1 MTKQEI
7 IEAINSTMVGN
18 GIKGITAESLRL
30 ILTAIAENAGGGA
43 AGGSGDGALRILMPD
58 GMMGS
63 TFFDAEGAPDGF
75 VPGFTPTNWEIM
87 SEEIEYML
95 SDIDNIFSDYSAEYR
110 DMIRN
115 MYERLLN
122 MVPEMFAHNAEVYNI
137 LLEKI
142 ANEEGA
148 LLMLDESFFLTFS
161 IKTFLFTLGQAT
173 GQEVDISNIHL
184 SSSTLGVLS
193 GISSGFL
200 GEGEYYI
207 SFDRNSDNSINIL
220 GDLGV
225 SPIKGPF
232 ILLPDGG
239 IMIEGDGGVTVDAEY
254 VYIPYDSRNDY
265 PSNEAVMPDEC
276 ITHNVNLV
284 SDIDNMQKINFIEY
298 VDSNGDGRTFNPRV
312 VFNNYGYNRTVNG
325 EYLVYC
331 IVEYWD
337 GVNHKLYRSTIESDG
352 SVNTIEVASIS
363 TTQVSE

>member
-115 MYERLLN
+115 MYERFLN

-161 IKTFLFTLGQAT
+161 IKAFLLSLGQAT
-173 GQEVDISNIHL
+173 GQETDISSIHV

-193 GISSGFL
+193 GMGAGVL

-207 SFDRNSDNSINIL
+207 SFDRNSDNSISIL
-220 GDLGV
+220 GDLVG

-239 IMIEGDGGVTVDAEY
+239 ITIEGDGGVTVDAEY
-254 VYIPYDSRNDY
+254 VYIPYDSRNSR
-265 PSNEAVMPDEC
+265 PSNDVVLSSNFMS
-276 ITHNVNLV
+276 HNANLV
-284 SDIDNMQKINFIEY
+284 SSWNLDKIKNIEY
-298 VDSNGDGRTFNPRV
+298 IDSNGDGYTSTPRV
-312 VFNNYGYNRTVNG
+312 LYSTHTPSEG
-325 EYLVYC
+325 

-337 GVNHKLYRSTIESDG
+337 GYQHKLYRSTISTDG
-352 SVNTIEVASIS
+352 SVNTTEVASIS